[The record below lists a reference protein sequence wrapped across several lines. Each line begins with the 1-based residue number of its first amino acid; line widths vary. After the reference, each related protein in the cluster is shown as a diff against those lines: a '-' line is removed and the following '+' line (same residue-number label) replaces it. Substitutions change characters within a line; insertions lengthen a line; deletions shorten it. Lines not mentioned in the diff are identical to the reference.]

1 MKQTITRAGTRC
13 HLQPYTVPFIES
25 FADEL
30 EVENEATLV
39 LLYKVIEKS
48 IQINYWS
55 RKFAKKLIDCR
66 LIEDNLKIV
75 DASNFYKTCTNLT
88 NLTNRWIIFFQLNQS
103 INVHGHSINGKFEG
117 RVYDA
122 Q

>member
-39 LLYKVIEKS
+39 LLYEVIERS
-48 IQINYWS
+48 IQIIIDRGSYL
-55 RKFAKKLIDCR
+55 KKLIDCR
-66 LIEDNLKIV
+66 LIENNL
-75 DASNFYKTCTNLT
+75 NFYKTCTNLT
-88 NLTNRWIIFFQLNQS
+88 NLTNRRVIFFQLNQS
-103 INVHGHSINGKFEG
+103 INVHGHSINGKFEV